1 MTFKYL
7 TVLSLGLLLLTACG
21 QEKKEEVKPEPKETK
36 AGIVDEF
43 ADIKI
48 LQYEIPGW
56 ENLSLEKQKLVYYMT
71 QAGLSGRD
79 MMWAQNYRHNL
90 TIRKA
95 LENVYT
101 TYTGDKNTE
110 DWKNFE
116 TFVKRIWFSNGIHH
130 HYSTVKMTPEFSA
143 EYLNQLLADT
153 NTTLE
158 GEAFEVL
165 FNDKD
170 GKKSKPF

>member
-7 TVLSLGLLLLTACG
+7 TVLSLGLLLLTSCG

-116 TFVKRIWFSNGIHH
+116 TFVNMHCGGGDPKYRNACCAGGVFFFGAANGALC
-130 HYSTVKMTPEFSA
+130 SGELV
-143 EYLNQLLADT
+143 ADQ
-153 NTTLE
+153 
-158 GEAFEVL
+158 
-165 FNDKD
+165 
-170 GKKSKPF
+170 